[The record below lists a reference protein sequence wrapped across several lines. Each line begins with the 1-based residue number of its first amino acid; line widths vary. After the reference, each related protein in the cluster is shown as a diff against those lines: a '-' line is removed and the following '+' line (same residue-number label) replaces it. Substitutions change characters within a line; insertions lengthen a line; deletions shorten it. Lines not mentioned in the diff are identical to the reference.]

1 VSASL
6 LDGLLAAAW
15 ALAWLAAIFVP
26 LEWARPRWPA
36 QRRLRSGLATDLA
49 FFAGQHL
56 VFGALVIS
64 LASAAIT
71 WLPLPPALLR
81 AQLSFAALPL
91 WLRAGLALILGDLCM
106 YWGHR
111 LQHRVPFL
119 WRFHAIHH
127 SSEKLDFVAAH
138 REHPLDGLY
147 TQLFMNL
154 PAVALG
160 FSFEGLLGLVAFRGL
175 WATFIHSNVQLPLG
189 PLALVFG
196 SPQHH
201 HLHHLRGRDVGN
213 YANLAPWLDLLFGTH
228 VSGSTDDALGL
239 DEPAPRTYLG
249 LLAYPFWSREQPS
262 ATIESLD
269 AESRP
274 E

>member
-1 VSASL
+1 MSAPSY
-6 LDGLLAAAW
+6 DSLLAAAW
-15 ALAWLAAIFVP
+15 ALAWLAAIFIP
-26 LEWARPRWPA
+26 LEWARPRWPR

-56 VFGALVIS
+56 LFGALVVACVSALIS
-64 LASAAIT
+64 
-71 WLPLPPALLR
+71 WLPLPEGLLELQ
-81 AQLSFAALPL
+81 ASFAEWPL
-91 WLRAGLALILGDLCM
+91 WLRAIVVIVLGDLSM

-111 LQHRVPFL
+111 WQHSSSFL

-154 PAVALG
+154 PAIMLG
-160 FSFEGLLGLVAFRGL
+160 LSFEGLLGLVAFRGL
-175 WATFIHSNVQLPLG
+175 WATFIHSNVSIPLG
-189 PLALVFG
+189 PLAFVFG

-213 YANLAPWLDLLFGTH
+213 YANLAPWIDWLFGTH
-228 VSGSTDDALGL
+228 VHARADLQADADALGL
-239 DEPAPRTYLG
+239 DEPAPRSYLG
-249 LLAYPFWSREQPS
+249 LLAWPFTPRSRR
-262 ATIESLD
+262 L
-269 AESRP
+269 
-274 E
+274 